1 MVPVRSPKAELSLS
15 LSTLSNYVHGNHTE
29 NQMADSKESSSD
41 TPSKLDTKIDL
52 ATNLLDRRGRT
63 IVLVAAFLGWM
74 FAGWEMSI
82 LPLSARS
89 VTIGLLQDAP
99 ESAAWVADGLEE
111 LAADSAAPGGP
122 GDRLNKTVG
131 KWFARYIAA
140 FLFGAAAGGWIFGWL
155 GDRAGRVKAMSISII
170 WYAAFTGLSYCV
182 STPLQMC
189 VMRFIACMGIGG
201 MWPTG
206 VALVSEA
213 WPDVSR
219 PTLAGL
225 IGTSANVGIALLSIV
240 VKQIG
245 QFSPAHELTPDSWRW
260 MMLLGAVP
268 AVLGVIFLF
277 IVPESPRWL
286 AGIKSA
292 SNRSPLVEVLRPPMV
307 KYTLAGI
314 ALGTIPLLGAWG
326 AQKWILPWAGQVGAQ
341 IGLESLKADTQTA
354 WAIGA
359 AIGSLCGGW
368 LATLLGR
375 RTTYFAVSLGSL
387 ILAQFIFQTLT
398 PAPTWQF
405 FVPVFTLGLVATVY
419 FGWLPLFLPEMFPTR
434 VRATGSGVAF
444 NSGRIIAAVVVLSI
458 AGLVEAMFNSDYPRI
473 GSITSWVYVAGMV
486 VILLVPKS
494 TESIEELDKADST

>member
-1 MVPVRSPKAELSLS
+1 MRASREPLCLLERNFPI
-15 LSTLSNYVHGNHTE
+15 VHGNCAEKQMSDSNDPPLGTLQRRATE
-29 NQMADSKESSSD
+29 ELPSSV
-41 TPSKLDTKIDL
+41 LV
-52 ATNLLDRRGRT
+52 LDRRGRML
-63 IVLVAAFLGWM
+63 VLIAAFLGWM
-74 FAGWEMSI
+74 FAGWEMSL

-89 VTIGLLQDAP
+89 VTIGLLQEDAV
-99 ESAAWVADGLEE
+99 SSKWVAEGRVE
-111 LAADSAAPGGP
+111 LDSQTETAGSS
-122 GDRLNKTVG
+122 GDRLKKAVG

-140 FLFGAAAGGWIFGWL
+140 FLFGAALGGWIFGSL
-155 GDRAGRVKAMSISII
+155 GDRSGRIKAMSISIV
-170 WYAAFTGLSYCV
+170 WYALFTGLSYFV
-182 STPLQMC
+182 SSPLEMC

-201 MWPTG
+201 MWPSG

-219 PTLAGL
+219 PMLAGL

-245 QFSPAHELTPDSWRW
+245 LANHDYLLTPDSWRW
-260 MMLLGAVP
+260 MMLLGALP
-268 AVLGVIFLF
+268 ALLGVLFYF

-286 AGIKSA
+286 AGRKQRA
-292 SNRSPLVEVLRPPMV
+292 NHAAPLAEVLKPPLL
-307 KYTLAGI
+307 KYTISGI

-326 AQKWILPWAGQVGAQ
+326 AQKWILPWAGQVGSQ

-375 RTTYFAVSLGSL
+375 RTTYFIVSLGSL
-387 ILAQFIFQTLT
+387 VLAQLIFQQLK

-405 FVPVFTLGLVATVY
+405 MVPVFTLGLVATVY

-444 NSGRIIAAVVVLSI
+444 NSGRIIAAVIVLFI
-458 AGLVEAMFNSDYPRI
+458 AGMVEAMFNSDYSRI
-473 GSITSWVYVAGMV
+473 GSITSWVYVGGMI

-494 TESIEELDKADST
+494 PETIDEPAPTDSL